1 MIYQEYIKKYDLPSI
16 EDICNYYGQIEENLP
31 SYMLD
36 LLTMRY
42 YQENA

>member
-1 MIYQEYIKKYDLPSI
+1 MIYQEYIKKYDLPNI
-16 EDICNYYGQIEENLP
+16 EDICWYYGQIKENLP
-31 SYMLD
+31 AYMLD